1 MGYRKGCV
9 VASVRVGRR
18 WLLAALLVLLAVAVP
33 VGWYLGSPLFI
44 DQRVDEEFP
53 VAAVATG
60 TAVPAAAQVAVVPT
74 ATPTVLPSMA
84 PTPTLVPTTT
94 AASVVA
100 VSSAPPV
107 VPTATMSATLPP
119 APTATAPPPTAM
131 PAGPVVLG
139 SGEFTVVDTIHKGV
153 GTATI
158 YLLAD
163 GQRILRLEGFS
174 VTNGPDLFVYLSGH
188 PEPRSAGQ
196 LHETADFELARLKGN
211 VGDQNYVLPPD
222 LDLEPFRSIVIYC
235 KRFTTVF
242 STATLG
248 AGQ

>member
-1 MGYRKGCV
+1 MW
-9 VASVRVGRR
+9 GRR
-18 WLLAALLVLLAVAVP
+18 WLLAALVVLLAVAVP

-60 TAVPAAAQVAVVPT
+60 TAVPAAQVAAMPT
-74 ATPTVLPSMA
+74 ATPTMLPSMTPA
-84 PTPTLVPTTT
+84 PTFVAAT
-94 AASVVA
+94 AAASAVA
-100 VSSAPPV
+100 VSSAPPT
-107 VPTATMSATLPP
+107 VPTAMVTATLPP
-119 APTATAPPPTAM
+119 APTAAATPTPTAT
-131 PAGPVVLG
+131 PAGPVVLR
-139 SGEFTVVDTIHKGV
+139 SGEFTVVDSIHKGV

-158 YLLAD
+158 YRLTD

-222 LDLEPFRSIVIYC
+222 LDLEQFRSVVIYC

-248 AGQ
+248 AGR